1 MTSWMVLQKP
11 GSGYRDVE
19 GECYEY
25 PSHIPHAKKISEGD
39 YLICTRPKKSSKSK
53 RRIFGIGRIS
63 TIDSYERDG
72 KLMFKANYGWYRDFS
87 VGFSFDEF
95 GGDPRTKPGTQHSMS
110 PIDPEV
116 EAGLLS
122 TLLGEVADDVEVRS
136 QEDRINREIS
146 PSPVVIT
153 TPRSASETSKFGRWL
168 EVKMEV
174 KGLTAPALAGKA
186 DCHPDTIR
194 RIINGKIK
202 TPSDDMMERLT
213 AIIQEKVPQDVQD
226 EIQAG
231 REFATEKHL
240 QAYLVE
246 NLEDIEVGLTLFDDG
261 VNSGVEFPAG
271 GGRRIDI
278 LAIDKNGDMVVI
290 ELKVSRGHD
299 RTLGQ
304 IQRYMGWIR
313 SNVASEG
320 QYVRGIIIASDIT
333 EDLRIAC
340 SLPSN
345 PVSLR
350 EYSLTFSLREVS

>member
-110 PIDPEV
+110 PISPDIEK
-116 EAGLLS
+116 ELLS
-122 TLLGEVADDVEVRS
+122 TLLGDIADDPEVRS
-136 QEDRINREIS
+136 QEERINRNVS
-146 PSPVVIT
+146 ASPVVISS
-153 TPRSASETSKFGRWL
+153 PNVSSDVSKFGQWL
-168 EVKMEV
+168 EAKMEV
-174 KGLTAPALAGKA
+174 KALNAATLARKA
-186 DCHPDTIR
+186 DCHPGTIR
-194 RIINGKIK
+194 NIITGKIR
-202 TPSDDMMERLT
+202 TPSNEMMEKLAT
-213 AIIQEKVPQDVQD
+213 VIQENIPEDVQE
-226 EIQAG
+226 EIDDG
-231 REFATEKHL
+231 RVFAREQHL
-240 QAYLVE
+240 QDYLVQ
-246 NLEDIEVGLTLFDDG
+246 NLDDIEEGLILFEDG
-261 VNSGVEFPAG
+261 ENSGVEYPAG
-271 GGRRIDI
+271 RRRIDS
-278 LAIDKNGDMVVI
+278 LALDKNGDLVVI
-290 ELKVSRGHD
+290 ELKVSRAYD
-299 RTLGQ
+299 RVLGQ
-304 IQRYMGWIR
+304 IQHYMGWVTRNIANE
-313 SNVASEG
+313 SQS
-320 QYVRGIIIASDIT
+320 VRGIIIASDIS